1 MKNISK
7 IGVLLLFV
15 LVTNFVVGQNRPGM
29 DKIKSLKIA
38 FITERLALS
47 SEEATVFWPVYNEHE
62 KALERIRI
70 KERQDIRGKLR
81 NFDQMSDQEIR
92 GLMDEFLELEKEKTE
107 RNHAFLK
114 KMSDLISARKTF
126 MLVKAEEDFK
136 RRLLQQIQ
144 QRRQ

>member
-7 IGVLLLFV
+7 IGVLLLFA
-15 LVTNFVVGQNRPGM
+15 LVTNFVVGQKRPGM
-29 DKIKSLKIA
+29 EKIKSLKIA

-62 KALERIRI
+62 KALENIRT

-81 NFDQMSDQEIR
+81 NFNQMSDQEIR

-126 MLVKAEEDFK
+126 MLIKAEEDFK

>member
-7 IGVLLLFV
+7 IGVLMLFV
-15 LVTNFVVGQNRPGM
+15 FVTNFVAGQNRPGM

-62 KALERIRI
+62 KALENLRI
-70 KERQDIRGKLR
+70 KERNDIRGKLR
-81 NFDQMSDQEIR
+81 NFDQMSDQQIG
-92 GLMDEFLELEKEKTE
+92 GLMDEFLELEKEKLE
-107 RNHAFLK
+107 RNRAFLK
-114 KMSDLISARKTF
+114 KMSNLISARKTF
-126 MLVKAEEDFK
+126 KLIKAEEDFK

>member
-7 IGVLLLFV
+7 IGVLMLFV
-15 LVTNFVVGQNRPGM
+15 FVTNFVVGQNRPGM
-29 DKIKSLKIA
+29 DKIKSLKVA

-62 KALERIRI
+62 KALENLRI
-70 KERQDIRGKLR
+70 KERRDIRGKLR
-81 NFDQMSDQEIR
+81 NFDQMSDQQI
-92 GLMDEFLELEKEKTE
+92 GSLMDEFLELEREKLE
-107 RNHAFLK
+107 RNRAFLK
-114 KMSDLISARKTF
+114 KMSNLISARKTF
-126 MLVKAEEDFK
+126 MLIKAEEDFK